1 MSQVSLKFLTEISSV
16 FNLILP
22 CVLITGI
29 ALMSFYMPPDS
40 GEKVSTEQ
48 CSEMVVCKLYRA
60 EYHSTLIVS
69 SVNCVVLADRS
80 TEV

>member
-1 MSQVSLKFLTEISSV
+1 MTKYYIIKSFYSLSTVFSV

-40 GEKVSTEQ
+40 GEKVE
-48 CSEMVVCKLYRA
+48 
-60 EYHSTLIVS
+60 
-69 SVNCVVLADRS
+69 
-80 TEV
+80 